1 MQNEKTAGVNLPRII
16 LGTSSLGNL
25 FVALDDETRL
35 AIVREYIESANGP
48 VVFDSAGK
56 YGAGLALEVLGNCLR
71 KLNVAPAEVVISN
84 KLGWIRSELKTVEP
98 TFEPGVWKDLKH
110 DAVQK
115 ISYDGIMECF
125 EQGNDLLAGYIPKM
139 VSVHDPDEYMV
150 AAADAGDAEKRY
162 ADILEA
168 YQALFDLKKQGKVE
182 AVGVGAKN
190 WKMIQRISS
199 DVDLDWIM
207 IANSLT
213 VKSHPEDLLEF
224 ISTQSNQG
232 VSIINSAVF
241 HSGFLVG
248 GDYYDY
254 KLIKSGTP
262 ENDAL
267 LKWRMDFFALCSTYQ
282 IKPAAACV
290 QFALQLDGVGSLAL
304 STTNPARIKTNL
316 RMVRQELPSEFWYE
330 LKTKGLVSIDL
341 TKSFLN
347 K

>member
-1 MQNEKTAGVNLPRII
+1 MQKQNTAGIALPRII

-25 FVALDDETRL
+25 FVALDDDTRL
-35 AIVREYIESANGP
+35 AIVREYIESTIGP

-71 KLNVAPAEVVISN
+71 QLNVAADEVFISN
-84 KLGWIRSELKTVEP
+84 KLGWIRSELKTEEP

-125 EQGNDLLAGYIPKM
+125 DQGNALLGGYIPKM
-139 VSVHDPDEYMV
+139 VSVHDPDEYV
-150 AAADAGDAEKRY
+150 AAAADAKDAEKRY

-190 WKMIQRISS
+190 WKMIRQISS

-213 VKSHPEDLLEF
+213 LKSHPKELMEF
-224 ISTQSNQG
+224 ISTKSDQG

-248 GDYYDY
+248 GNFYDY
-254 KLIKSGTP
+254 KPVSSGTA
-262 ENDAL
+262 EHDAL
-267 LKWRMDFFALCSTYQ
+267 LKWRADFFAVCKSYD

-290 QFALQLDGVGSLAL
+290 QFALQLDGVKSLAL
-304 STTNPARIKTNL
+304 STTDPSRIKTNL
-316 RMVRQELPSEFWYE
+316 RMAEHELPLEFWHE
-330 LKTKGLVSIDL
+330 LKQQGLVSIDL
-341 TKSFLN
+341 TKTISQ
-347 K
+347 

>member
-1 MQNEKTAGVNLPRII
+1 MQKQNTAGIALPRII

-25 FVALDDETRL
+25 FVALDDDTRL
-35 AIVREYIESANGP
+35 AIVREYIESTNGP

-71 KLNVAPAEVVISN
+71 QLNVAADEVVISN
-84 KLGWIRSELKTVEP
+84 KLGWIRSELKTEEP

-125 EQGNDLLAGYIPKM
+125 DQGNALLGGYIPKM
-139 VSVHDPDEYMV
+139 VSVHDPDEYV
-150 AAADAGDAEKRY
+150 AAAADAKDAEKRY

-190 WKMIQRISS
+190 WKMIRQISS

-213 VKSHPEDLLEF
+213 LKSHPKDLMEF
-224 ISTQSNQG
+224 ISSKSDQG

-248 GDYYDY
+248 GNFYDY
-254 KLIKSGTP
+254 KPVSSGTA
-262 ENDAL
+262 EHDAL
-267 LKWRMDFFALCSTYQ
+267 LKWRADFFAVCKSYD

-290 QFALQLDGVGSLAL
+290 QFALQLDGVKSLAL
-304 STTNPARIKTNL
+304 STTDPSRIKTNL
-316 RMVRQELPSEFWYE
+316 RMAEHELPLEFWQEL
-330 LKTKGLVSIDL
+330 KQQGLV
-341 TKSFLN
+341 
-347 K
+347 